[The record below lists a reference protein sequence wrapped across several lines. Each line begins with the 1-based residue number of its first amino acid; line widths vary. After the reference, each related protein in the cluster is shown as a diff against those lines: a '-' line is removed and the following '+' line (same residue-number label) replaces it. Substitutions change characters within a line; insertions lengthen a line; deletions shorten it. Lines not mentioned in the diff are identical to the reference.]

1 MMGNIMIKSGIE
13 EEINI
18 VLNAIGG
25 DSRIGKKYLK
35 YGFGFGGPCLPRDN
49 RALGYFAKNLGMELN
64 LPLTIDNFNKEHAD
78 FIKNYF
84 IQRNPDKSVPFVMD
98 YITYKKG
105 TNILEE
111 SQQYQLC
118 IDLLDEGYTL
128 HVIEIDEI
136 ANKLSKVSESYEN
149 RLKFFKS
156 GTNPIGYKINL

>member
-1 MMGNIMIKSGIE
+1 
-13 EEINI
+13 
-18 VLNAIGG
+18 
-25 DSRIGKKYLK
+25 
-35 YGFGFGGPCLPRDN
+35 
-49 RALGYFAKNLGMELN
+49 
-64 LPLTIDNFNKEHAD
+64 
-78 FIKNYF
+78 
-84 IQRNPDKSVPFVMD
+84 MD

-105 TNILEE
+105 TDILEE

-136 ANKLSKVSESYEN
+136 TNKLSKVSESYEN

>member
-1 MMGNIMIKSGIE
+1 
-13 EEINI
+13 
-18 VLNAIGG
+18 
-25 DSRIGKKYLK
+25 
-35 YGFGFGGPCLPRDN
+35 
-49 RALGYFAKNLGMELN
+49 
-64 LPLTIDNFNKEHAD
+64 
-78 FIKNYF
+78 
-84 IQRNPDKSVPFVMD
+84 MD

-105 TNILEE
+105 TDILEE

-156 GTNPIGYKINL
+156 ETNPIGYKINL